1 MAEIFR
7 KKAIER
13 VASPDRLDDYIAVS
27 NPSVW
32 IILGAIVA
40 FLIGVCVWIVL
51 GHIEDVQ
58 PAVIRVSDGEAVLYM
73 DKASA
78 GDLDVGDSV
87 KVADVEGR
95 VMAVQDEEVSASTL
109 DSGEAHALGL
119 KSGSLAVAKVSIDLP
134 DGSYEGRVTVS
145 ELDPLDLLL
154 SRS

>member
-7 KKAIER
+7 KKAIDR

-40 FLIGVCVWIVL
+40 FLIGVCVWTVL

-73 DKASA
+73 DRASA
-78 GDLDVGDSV
+78 GDLDVGDNV
-87 KVADVEGR
+87 KVADVEGQ
-95 VMAVQDEEVSASTL
+95 VMAVQDEDVSASTL
-109 DSGEAHALGL
+109 DSEEALALGL